1 MVLAQQILSLRLALA
16 TTFGYVYIIVVTTA
30 ICSLMERKFIT
41 LKLIKFLFFIY
52 PVEVGY
58 IEGDDDKCIED
69 DHEEYIEGEYKYLS
83 LRPIN

>member
-1 MVLAQQILSLRLALA
+1 
-16 TTFGYVYIIVVTTA
+16 
-30 ICSLMERKFIT
+30 MERKFIT

-52 PVEVGY
+52 PVEVAY